1 MNVIMKIEPEHAL
14 NGEFAQDLD
23 HPGWVQ
29 GWGVIKG
36 PPDDRQFAGLFAS
49 RDAADAAAAKAGS
62 GFEAR
67 WGSYSPEERDFVTG
81 DTDDSVC

>member
-1 MNVIMKIEPEHAL
+1 MNVTMKIDPEQAI

-36 PPDDRQFAGLFAS
+36 PPDEREFAGLFTTREAAEAPAS
-49 RDAADAAAAKAGS
+49 ETGP
-62 GFEAR
+62 GFEPR
-67 WGSYSPEERDFVTG
+67 WGSYSPDEQDFVTG
-81 DTDDSVC
+81 DTDDAVC